1 MRTALLACGV
11 VICCC
16 AVLAW
21 QPAKASANGV
31 GSLDRAERKVIR
43 IVNRIRVRQ
52 GLRRLKASRSLA
64 RAATVH
70 TGDMLRRDF
79 LSHAS
84 SDGTAMSDRV
94 RRFAGRRDWI
104 GESIAVIPGRAT
116 ARKAV
121 RMWMNSPPHRA
132 VLLSPSGRRIG
143 IGKRRGKLGSARR
156 AVFTADLA
164 SRG

>member
-1 MRTALLACGV
+1 MRTALLLCGV

-21 QPAKASANGV
+21 QPAKASADRGH
-31 GSLDRAERKVIR
+31 LDDTERKVIR
-43 IVNRIRVRQ
+43 IVNRIRARH
-52 GLRRLKASRSLA
+52 GLRRLRPNRRLAVAAS
-64 RAATVH
+64 TH

-84 SDGTAMSDRV
+84 SDGTDMSARV
-94 RRFAGRRDWI
+94 RRYSGTKRWI
-104 GESIAVIPGRAT
+104 GESIVAMSGRAT

-121 RMWMNSPPHRA
+121 RLWMDSPPHRA

-143 IGKRRGKLGSARR
+143 VGKRRGKLGSARR
-156 AVFTADLA
+156 AVFTADLT
-164 SRG
+164 STG

>member
-1 MRTALLACGV
+1 MRTALLICGA

-21 QPAKASANGV
+21 QPVKASADRGQ
-31 GSLDRAERKVIR
+31 LDRTERRVIR
-43 IVNRIRVRQ
+43 LVNRIRARH
-52 GLRRLKASRSLA
+52 GLRRLRANRRLAVAAS
-64 RAATVH
+64 TH

-84 SDGTAMSDRV
+84 SDGTDMSTRV
-94 RRFAGRRDWI
+94 RRYTGTKRWI
-104 GESIAVIPGRAT
+104 GENIVAMSGRAT

-121 RMWMNSPPHRA
+121 RMWMHSPPHRA
-132 VLLSPSGRRIG
+132 ILLSPSGRRIG
-143 IGKRRGKLGSARR
+143 VGKRRGKLGSAPR
-156 AVFTADLA
+156 AVITADLS

>member
-21 QPAKASANGV
+21 QPAKATADRG
-31 GSLDRAERKVIR
+31 GLDRAERKVIR
-43 IVNRIRVRQ
+43 IVNRIRGRH
-52 GLRRLKASRSLA
+52 GLRRLRASRPLA
-64 RAATVH
+64 VAATDH
-70 TGDMLRRDF
+70 TTDMLRGDF
-79 LSHAS
+79 LSHSS
-84 SDGTAMSDRV
+84 SDGTAMAERV
-94 RRFAGRRDWI
+94 RRYTGKKCWI
-104 GESIAVIPGRAT
+104 GESIAAIPGRAT

-132 VLLSPSGRRIG
+132 VLLSPAGRRIG
-143 IGKRRGKLGSARR
+143 VGKRRGKLGSARR

-164 SRG
+164 ARG

>member
-1 MRTALLACGV
+1 MRTALLLCGV

-21 QPAKASANGV
+21 QPAKASADRGH
-31 GSLDRAERKVIR
+31 LDRTERKVIR
-43 IVNRIRVRQ
+43 IVNRIRSRH
-52 GLRRLKASRSLA
+52 GLRRLRPNRRLAVAAS
-64 RAATVH
+64 TH

-84 SDGTAMSDRV
+84 SDGTDMSARV
-94 RRFAGRRDWI
+94 RRYSGTKRWI
-104 GESIAVIPGRAT
+104 GESIVAMSGRAT

-121 RMWMNSPPHRA
+121 RMWMHSPPHRA

-143 IGKRRGKLGSARR
+143 VGKRRGKLGSARR
-156 AVFTADLA
+156 AVFTADLT
-164 SRG
+164 STG

>member
-1 MRTALLACGV
+1 MRTALLLCGV

-21 QPAKASANGV
+21 QPAKASADRGH
-31 GSLDRAERKVIR
+31 LDRSERKVIR
-43 IVNRIRVRQ
+43 IVNRIRARH
-52 GLRRLKASRSLA
+52 GLRRLRPNRRLAVAAS
-64 RAATVH
+64 TH

-84 SDGTAMSDRV
+84 SDGTDMSARV
-94 RRFAGRRDWI
+94 RRYSGTKRWI
-104 GESIAVIPGRAT
+104 GESIVAMSGRAT

-121 RMWMNSPPHRA
+121 RLWMHSPPHRA

-143 IGKRRGKLGSARR
+143 VGKRRGKLGSARR
-156 AVFTADLA
+156 AVFTADLT
-164 SRG
+164 STG

>member
-1 MRTALLACGV
+1 MRTALLVCGV

-21 QPAKASANGV
+21 QPAKASADRGN
-31 GSLDRAERKVIR
+31 LDRSERKVIR
-43 IVNRIRVRQ
+43 IVNRIRAGH
-52 GLRRLKASRSLA
+52 GLRRLKASRPLA
-64 RAATVH
+64 AAATEH

-79 LSHAS
+79 LSHDS

-94 RRFAGRRDWI
+94 RRYAGAKDWV
-104 GESIAVIPGRAT
+104 GESIAAIPGRAT

-143 IGKRRGKLGSARR
+143 VGKRRGKLGSAQR
-156 AVFTADLA
+156 AVFTADLT

>member
-21 QPAKASANGV
+21 QPAKASANAAG
-31 GSLDRAERKVIR
+31 LDRAERKVIR
-43 IVNRIRVRQ
+43 IVNRIRARH
-52 GLRRLKASRSLA
+52 GLRRLKASRPLA
-64 RAATVH
+64 VAATRH
-70 TGDMLRRDF
+70 TGDMLARDF

-84 SDGTAMSDRV
+84 SDGTGMAQRV
-94 RRFAGRRDWI
+94 RRYTGTRRWI
-104 GESIAVIPGRAT
+104 GENIAAISGRAT

-121 RMWMNSPPHRA
+121 RMWMKSPPHRA
-132 VLLSPSGRRIG
+132 VLLAPSGRRIG
-143 IGKRRGKLGSARR
+143 VGKRRGRLGSARR

>member
-1 MRTALLACGV
+1 MRTALLACSV

-21 QPAKASANGV
+21 QPAKASADRGN
-31 GSLDRAERKVIR
+31 LDRAERKVIR
-43 IVNRIRVRQ
+43 LVNRIRNRH
-52 GLRRLKASRSLA
+52 GLRRLRASRPLA
-64 RAATVH
+64 AAATDH
-70 TGDMLRRDF
+70 TGDMLRGDF

-94 RRFAGRRDWI
+94 RRYAGSKHWV
-104 GESIAVIPGRAT
+104 GESIAAISGRAT

-121 RMWMNSPPHRA
+121 RMWMASPPHRA
-132 VLLSPSGRRIG
+132 VLMSPSGRRIG
-143 IGKRRGKLGSARR
+143 VGKRRGRLGSARR
-156 AVFTADLA
+156 AVFTADLT

>member
-21 QPAKASANGV
+21 QPARASANRSG
-31 GSLDRAERKVIR
+31 LDRTERKVVR
-43 IVNRIRVRQ
+43 IVNRIRARH
-52 GLRRLKASRSLA
+52 GLRRLKASHRLA
-64 RAATVH
+64 RAASRH
-70 TGDMLRRDF
+70 TGDMLARDF

-84 SDGTAMSDRV
+84 SDGTGMAQRV
-94 RRFAGRRDWI
+94 RRYTGANWI
-104 GESIAVIPGRAT
+104 GENIAALSGRAT
-116 ARKAV
+116 ARRCV
-121 RMWMNSPPHRA
+121 QLWMQSPPHRA

-143 IGKRRGKLGSARR
+143 VGKGWGRLGSSPR

-164 SRG
+164 SRR

>member
-1 MRTALLACGV
+1 MRSTLLLCSV

-21 QPAKASANGV
+21 QPAKASADRGR
-31 GSLDRAERKVIR
+31 LDRTERKVIR
-43 IVNRIRVRQ
+43 IVNRIRARH
-52 GLRRLKASRSLA
+52 GLRRLRPNHRLA
-64 RAATVH
+64 LAANTH

-79 LSHAS
+79 LSHSS
-84 SDGTAMSDRV
+84 SDGTDMGSRV
-94 RRFAGRRDWI
+94 RRYAGTKRWI
-104 GESIAVIPGRAT
+104 GENIVAMSGRAT

-121 RMWMNSPPHRA
+121 RMWMHSPPHRA

-143 IGKRRGKLGSARR
+143 IGKRRGRLGSAPL
-156 AVFTADLA
+156 AVITADLS

>member
-1 MRTALLACGV
+1 MRTALLACSV

-16 AVLAW
+16 VVLAW
-21 QPAKASANGV
+21 QPAKASADRGH
-31 GSLDRAERKVIR
+31 LDRTERKVIR
-43 IVNRIRVRQ
+43 IVNRIRARH
-52 GLRRLKASRSLA
+52 GLRRLRANRRLAVAAS
-64 RAATVH
+64 TH

-84 SDGTAMSDRV
+84 SDGTDMSARV
-94 RRFAGRRDWI
+94 RRYTGTKRWI
-104 GESIAVIPGRAT
+104 GENIVAMSGRAT

-121 RMWMNSPPHRA
+121 RMWMHSPPHRA

-143 IGKRRGKLGSARR
+143 IGKRRGKLGTARR
-156 AVFTADLA
+156 AVFTADLT

>member
-1 MRTALLACGV
+1 MRTALLACAV
-11 VICCC
+11 VCCC
-16 AVLAW
+16 AALAW
-21 QPAKASANGV
+21 QPAKASAAGA

-43 IVNRIRVRQ
+43 IVNRIRAHH
-52 GLRRLKASRSLA
+52 GLRRLKASRRLA
-64 RAATVH
+64 RAATNH
-70 TGDMLRRDF
+70 TGDMLARDF

-94 RRFAGRRDWI
+94 RRYTGAKAWV
-104 GESIAVIPGRAT
+104 GESIAAISGRAT

-143 IGKRRGKLGSARR
+143 VGKRRGNLGSARR
-156 AVFTADLA
+156 AVFTADLT

>member
-1 MRTALLACGV
+1 MRTALLACSV

-21 QPAKASANGV
+21 QPAKASAAGA
-31 GSLDRAERKVIR
+31 GCLDRGERKVIR
-43 IVNRIRVRQ
+43 IVNRIRARH
-52 GLRRLKASRSLA
+52 GLRRLRASRSLA
-64 RAATVH
+64 RAATKH
-70 TGDMLRRDF
+70 TGDMLARDF

-84 SDGTAMSDRV
+84 SDGTAMPDRV
-94 RRFAGRRDWI
+94 RRYAGAKRWI
-104 GESIAVIPGRAT
+104 GENIAAVPGRAT

-143 IGKRRGKLGSARR
+143 VGKRRGKLGSARR